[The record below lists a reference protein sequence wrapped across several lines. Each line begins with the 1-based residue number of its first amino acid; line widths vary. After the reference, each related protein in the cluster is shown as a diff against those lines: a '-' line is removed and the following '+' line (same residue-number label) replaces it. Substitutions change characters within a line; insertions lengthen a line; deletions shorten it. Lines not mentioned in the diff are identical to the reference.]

1 MKKLLLL
8 LIPILLFSCSSNKEK
23 EVETLYKVAEIKFNA
38 EDYQGAIDEFTKVL
52 ELNPKYSMAYLYR
65 GVSYIKLGDK
75 EKGCNDMEKGF
86 EIAKESNNKESW
98 EAYETYYKSFYNIC
112 NQE

>member
-8 LIPILLFSCSSNKEK
+8 LIPVLLFSCSSNKEK
-23 EVETLYKVAEIKFNA
+23 AEKLYKVAEIKFNA

-52 ELNPKYSMAYLYR
+52 EINPKYAMAYLYR
-65 GVSYIKLGDK
+65 GVSYIKLGEK

-86 EIAKESNNKESW
+86 EIAKESDNPESW
-98 EAYETYYKSFYNIC
+98 KAYEQYYKSFHNIC